1 MSRRDRDSSG
11 YGKDRDRSRSRD
23 RESEGLQRDT
33 RFDHRGGDR
42 GAQKDEFGRSRN
54 SMGHH
59 NDRGPLRVEASAR
72 ASSNTLQFSTS
83 HSDHTTVATT
93 KEKKAAIEKPEDGED
108 EDAEM
113 MRMMGFGGFTSSK
126 GKHVADNDNDNAA
139 AGTARVKKAHKYR
152 QYMNRRGG
160 FNQSLAKVD

>member
-33 RFDHRGGDR
+33 RFDYGGGDR

-126 GKHVADNDNDNAA
+126 GKHVADNDNAA